1 LLFFFLSAGRIFL
14 LFFFRDRS
22 RGRVFNRRR
31 AFWCHGESD
40 RDFFRVLIERYFD
53 SQQEQSREGSVR
65 GKVEKPSSKAF
76 KRKAD
81 TVTADFLLAVGFLT
95 VILIFN
101 HPDIIK

>member
-1 LLFFFLSAGRIFL
+1 ME
-14 LFFFRDRS
+14 
-22 RGRVFNRRR
+22 RVT
-31 AFWCHGESD
+31 GIV
-40 RDFFRVLIERYFD
+40 FRVLIERYFD